1 MLRWQSGILSWSNE
15 TQISLGTRPR
25 SDPRRGLV
33 FCQTAAFKPEP
44 LQLWPWQKNNK
55 APFFF
60 LSFLIRESAI
70 SVLNIRALDPFFFFF
85 FSRRIHDGAET
96 EHGKNHQPLK
106 AICLTRWWVFKTV
119 RPLCHLCPSHSVPG
133 TSRCASLCAPDCFL
147 TLFTAISPYLR
158 PPY

>member
-1 MLRWQSGILSWSNE
+1 MKPKFLLEQGHGLILGEDWFSARQQLSNLSHCSCGHGKK
-15 TQISLGTRPR
+15 TIKRL
-25 SDPRRGLV
+25 
-33 FCQTAAFKPEP
+33 
-44 LQLWPWQKNNK
+44 
-55 APFFF
+55 FFF

-85 FSRRIHDGAET
+85 FSRRIHDGAGT

-106 AICLTRWWVFKTV
+106 AICLTRWWLFKTV